1 MFSPQTCF
9 IMPRPPCSPS
19 ITIASFKSA
28 FHPWDSEEE
37 LPFRVTNEMSGTR
50 NYLLQIQYAII
61 YLFIEKLLLRAGLK
75 FFFKNGIII
84 TFGSDLPPTKK

>member
-9 IMPRPPCSPS
+9 IMPSPPCSPS

-61 YLFIEKLLLRAGLK
+61 YLFIEKLLQLYH
-75 FFFKNGIII
+75 
-84 TFGSDLPPTKK
+84 LPPTTKKDVYHVTK

>member
-19 ITIASFKSA
+19 ITLASFKSA
-28 FHPWDSEEE
+28 FHPWDSLEE

-61 YLFIEKLLLRAGLK
+61 YLFIEKLLLREGLK
-75 FFFKNGIII
+75 KN
-84 TFGSDLPPTKK
+84 KKNCDNYHFWL